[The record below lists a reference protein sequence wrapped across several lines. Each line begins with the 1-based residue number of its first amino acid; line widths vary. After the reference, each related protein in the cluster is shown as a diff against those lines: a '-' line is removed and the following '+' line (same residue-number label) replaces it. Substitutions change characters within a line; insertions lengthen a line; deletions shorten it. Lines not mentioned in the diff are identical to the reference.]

1 MAKRKKKDELDDPIV
16 DLGQVRGQ
24 ASDFFERNQNMLIGV
39 VGGIALLVVGFFA
52 YQSFYK
58 GPREQTAI
66 QQLHKAEFAFEQD
79 SFQKALTDP
88 GGGFP
93 SLVDVADD
101 YSGTK
106 AGNLAKYYAGT
117 SFLHIGDFKL
127 AIRYLK
133 QYSAKDKF
141 TKAMKNAMLGDA
153 HSEMGKFNEAVSYY
167 KKAAS
172 ASGDDATAPMSL
184 KKAGMLLE
192 KQGKLKEAL
201 AQYKKIQENY
211 YNTDIGRTIDKYIAR
226 VSG

>member
-1 MAKRKKKDELDDPIV
+1 MAKRKKKDELEEPIV

-24 ASDFFERNQNMLIGV
+24 ATDFFERNQNLLLGV

-52 YQSFYK
+52 YQNFYK
-58 GPREQTAI
+58 SPREMTAI
-66 QQLHKAEFAFEQD
+66 GQLHKAEFAFEQD

-93 SLVDVADD
+93 NLVDIADD

-106 AGNLAKYYAGT
+106 AGNLAKYYAGA
-117 SFLHIGDFKL
+117 SFLHIGNFEL

-133 QYSAKDKF
+133 KYNAKDPF
-141 TKAMKNAMLGDA
+141 TRAMKNGMLGDA
-153 HSEMGKFNEAVSYY
+153 YSELNKFNDAVSYY

-172 ASGDDATAPMSL
+172 ASGDDATAPINL
-184 KKAGMLLE
+184 QKAGMLLE

-201 AQYKKIQENY
+201 AQYKKIQAKY
-211 YNTDIGRTIDKYIAR
+211 YNTDIGSTIDKYIAR
-226 VSG
+226 VGG